1 MMVSAVLSQEKFS
14 VSQAGYGTKTYLPGD
29 LVHFVVGAPSNVV
42 EVIAAT
48 PDGQR
53 IVLDFERR
61 THTWHGLWEV
71 PYGFTKGSYTANL
84 IAVDVEG
91 KSFEG
96 MTNPF
101 FIGEPALITL
111 IGLGTREGTAVQER
125 PARRITK
132 APTAVEEE
140 IVEEEVPQ
148 IKYVPAPPRPS
159 SGQAKKKVVRKPAEI
174 DPNLLKARLI
184 TAARSFIAQQEYS
197 KARAEL
203 KSLLK
208 IEPENSEIRS
218 VMNRLDSVV
227 KAREAKP

>member
-14 VSQAGYGTKTYLPGD
+14 VSQAGHGTRTYLPGD

-53 IVLDFERR
+53 IALDFERR

-71 PYGFTKGSYTANL
+71 PYGFKKGSYSANL

-96 MTNPF
+96 ATNTF

-111 IGLGTREGTAVQER
+111 IGLGTREGV
-125 PARRITK
+125 ARRKTK
-132 APTAVEEE
+132 VPAVIEEE
-140 IVEEEVPQ
+140 IIEEEEAPPAR
-148 IKYVPAPPRPS
+148 PAPAP
-159 SGQAKKKVVRKPAEI
+159 KKKIVRPAKVAKAKPPAE
-174 DPNLLKARLI
+174 DPNILKARLI

-208 IEPENSEIRS
+208 IEPDNSEIRS
-218 VMNRLDSVV
+218 MMNRLDSVV